1 MIWANMAI
9 NWQFKVG
16 QKAGKG
22 EQCSLLDLEH
32 FLLINFFVKTNFENL
47 SRGVLPESL
56 RRGPYAVVEQA
67 DRAKPLYYG
76 GGVKYHQDWL
86 LFWTL
91 VLLK

>member
-1 MIWANMAI
+1 MISA
-9 NWQFKVG
+9 
-16 QKAGKG
+16 KAQAKKM
-22 EQCSLLDLEH
+22 
-32 FLLINFFVKTNFENL
+32 VTNL

-67 DRAKPLYYG
+67 ERAKPFYLWG
-76 GGVKYHQDWL
+76 LGEVPPRLATFLDPCITEVKYHKDWL